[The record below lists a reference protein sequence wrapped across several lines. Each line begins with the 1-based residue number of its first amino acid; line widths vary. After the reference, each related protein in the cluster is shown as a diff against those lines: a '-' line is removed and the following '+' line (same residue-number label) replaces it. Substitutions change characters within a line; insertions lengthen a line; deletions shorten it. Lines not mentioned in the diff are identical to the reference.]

1 MSVVAPSREDFID
14 LLDES
19 RTQSPYAYFD
29 AIRSATPVHWNAR
42 HRAWLVTAHAAV
54 VEGFRDR
61 RLISNQ
67 MRKLREKVPPELEGT
82 VGRAL
87 GILESWMVFQD
98 NPDHLR
104 LRSVVQKAFTP
115 ASVQAL
121 LPMIKELARQQVAE
135 VNRRLD
141 QAPDQPIDILREIAY
156 EIPGPVICE
165 MLGVPAQDRNQF
177 VAWTDELA
185 TVISGSVD
193 DPARYARTHEAVEAL
208 EAYLNDRIA
217 RMPPGQDNLL
227 ARLTAAE
234 ADGQRLTRHEV
245 ISNAILILFG
255 GNRTTSCMIANGV
268 RALVLHPE
276 QLERACGETGL
287 LNATVEELL
296 RWESHTKFA
305 VRLAAEDF
313 VWHGQQLRKG
323 DRVFLSPLAA
333 NRDPMVFAD
342 PARFDVGR
350 TNHGQS
356 LVFGGGMHF
365 CMGMSLA
372 RLELRTFFAEAL
384 PTIKRLRLV
393 DPQSTWVPSIVSR
406 VQRECKVVQR

>member
-1 MSVVAPSREDFID
+1 MTAVATAHEDFID

-29 AIRSATPVHWNAR
+29 TIRAANAVHWNAR

-54 VEGFRDR
+54 LEGFRDR

-115 ASVQAL
+115 ASVLAL
-121 LPMIKELARQQVAE
+121 QPMIRDLARQQIAE
-135 VNRRLD
+135 INRRLD
-141 QAPDQPIDILREIAY
+141 QAPDQPIDVLREIAY

-177 VAWTDELA
+177 VAWTDEVA

-208 EAYLNDRIA
+208 EGYLNDRIA

-268 RALVLHPE
+268 RAMLLHPE
-276 QLERACGETGL
+276 QLERACNEPGRV
-287 LNATVEELL
+287 NATVEELL

-333 NRDPMVFAD
+333 NRDPAVFPDA
-342 PARFDVGR
+342 ARFDIGR
-350 TNHGQS
+350 QNHGQS

-384 PTIKRLRLV
+384 PTIRRLRLV
-393 DPQSTWVPSIVSR
+393 APQSSWVPSIVSR
-406 VQRECKVVQR
+406 VQRECKVTQR